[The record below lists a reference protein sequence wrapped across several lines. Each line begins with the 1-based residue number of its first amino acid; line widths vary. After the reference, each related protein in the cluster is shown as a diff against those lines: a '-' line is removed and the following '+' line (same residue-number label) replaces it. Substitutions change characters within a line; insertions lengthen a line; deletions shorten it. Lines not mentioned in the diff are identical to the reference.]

1 MANKIIAI
9 LLGLMFLITL
19 TPMVLAEDTNIK
31 EEINL
36 NEILDSNITPIDE
49 REIRSILSPYGAEV
63 RMLQLEKAV
72 TRNILIGNLI
82 LQVIETNHLD
92 ANTTEAENIL
102 NKMEMLL
109 EEIQLSPIEGDK
121 NVLVQN
127 FVEFKKEAKTLISMF
142 RKETQELITQ
152 NDKRQIM
159 QQVREIDKEQLTQ
172 FNERIKEKVR
182 IFNSNRL
189 NEKFNSIGLK
199 MEELIG
205 KIRNGDA
212 NLSEIK
218 KSTNQKINDLNVM
231 EKKRLISKIKN
242 NSIKKIVEQKEI
254 TQRISKNLKE
264 KLMNNIQKREADLN
278 KWLELKMINTNEID
292 INRSQRLTNQ
302 KDRIS
307 ELIQKTKSRNGGN
320 QQ

>member
-9 LLGLMFLITL
+9 LLGLMFLMTL